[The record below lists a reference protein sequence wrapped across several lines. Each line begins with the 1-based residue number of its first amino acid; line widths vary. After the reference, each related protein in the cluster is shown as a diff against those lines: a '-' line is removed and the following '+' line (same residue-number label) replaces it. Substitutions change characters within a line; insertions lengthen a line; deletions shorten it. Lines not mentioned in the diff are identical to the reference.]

1 MFGFFKKE
9 EKKEEKKETSL
20 FAQHCYLYNE
30 FYASMYQ
37 DFCFASEIPSYE
49 GIDPSNPHQI
59 DLLQA
64 IKDME
69 YILAMRVGSVRIGDS
84 VVLIREG
91 ASSDDYN
98 CNYISVKIGGI
109 TILVQTWNTENDH
122 SKLENVSVIHE
133 KYLGHI
139 KYLCD
144 FIKTKAEQKSQE
156 QRHKEEGAVERAIL
170 KYACKETKND

>member
-1 MFGFFKKE
+1 MFDFFKK
-9 EKKEEKKETSL
+9 KKEEKKETSL
-20 FAQHCYLYNE
+20 FERQCYLINE

-49 GIDPSNPHQI
+49 EIEYQI

-64 IKDME
+64 LKDME
-69 YILAMRVGSVRIGDS
+69 YIIEMEIASAKIGDE
-84 VVLIREG
+84 VVLIREE
-91 ASSDDYN
+91 ASDDYN

-109 TILVQTWNTENDH
+109 TILVQTWNTGKDH

-144 FIKTKAEQKSQE
+144 FIKAKAEQKSHE
-156 QRHKEEGAVERAIL
+156 QRHKDEGAIERAIL
-170 KYACKETKND
+170 NYTCRETKND